1 MKTVK
6 FNYKS
11 GIYNPDDIAS
21 FEDHVA
27 KRIVEM
33 NYGEYVELSKEQVIS
48 NKKQMK
54 PKANRRKGYVTK

>member
-11 GIYNPDDIAS
+11 GIYNPGDIAT
-21 FEDHVA
+21 FEDDVA
-27 KRIVEM
+27 EKIVER
-33 NYGEYVELSKEQVIS
+33 NYGEYVELPKETVVS

-54 PKANRRKGYVTK
+54 PKSNRRKGYITK